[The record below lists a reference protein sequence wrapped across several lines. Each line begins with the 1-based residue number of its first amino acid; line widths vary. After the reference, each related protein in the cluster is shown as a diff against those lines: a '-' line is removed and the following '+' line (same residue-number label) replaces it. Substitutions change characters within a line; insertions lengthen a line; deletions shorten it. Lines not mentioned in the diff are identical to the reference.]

1 MGRNVCGTLDW
12 VWKLIQN
19 GRSFFKNQKGE
30 TMIKPLL
37 VVLLFAGPA
46 WGQEQAADA
55 LAMAG
60 CGPNEVKFEVK
71 KDKKEHPT
79 GQVEPGKALVYVFGD
94 ETRDANISYFGGPTV
109 RLGVD
114 GAWMGATQ
122 YQSYF
127 FFPVSTG
134 GHRICAGWQ
143 SDIARIAKVRAA
155 ASFSAQAGEVYY
167 FRVVSER
174 RQKREPAIKIEPLDG
189 AEGALLIASSAL
201 GASRTKK

>member
-1 MGRNVCGTLDW
+1 
-12 VWKLIQN
+12 
-19 GRSFFKNQKGE
+19 
-30 TMIKPLL
+30 MIKTLL

-60 CGPNEVKFEVK
+60 CGPDKVKFEVK
-71 KDKKEHPT
+71 KDKKQHPT
-79 GQVEPGKALVYVFGD
+79 GQVEPGKALVYVFGE
-94 ETRDANISYFGGPTV
+94 ETRDANVNYFGGPTV

-127 FFPVSTG
+127 FFPVSAG
-134 GHRICAGWQ
+134 AHRICAGWQ
-143 SDIARIAKVRAA
+143 SDIARIAKVRTA
-155 ASFSAQAGEVYY
+155 ASFSAQAGQVYY

-174 RQKREPAIKIEPLDG
+174 RQEREPAIKIEPLDG
-189 AEGALLIASSAL
+189 AEGALLIATSAL
-201 GASRTKK
+201 SASRTKK

>member
-1 MGRNVCGTLDW
+1 VRNHRASGSPKKPV
-12 VWKLIQN
+12 
-19 GRSFFKNQKGE
+19 RSLPFS
-30 TMIKPLL
+30 L
-37 VVLLFAGPA
+37 
-46 WGQEQAADA
+46 
-55 LAMAG
+55 
-60 CGPNEVKFEVK
+60 
-71 KDKKEHPT
+71 
-79 GQVEPGKALVYVFGD
+79 KALVYVFGD
-94 ETRDANISYFGGPTV
+94 ETRDADVSYFFGGPAV
-109 RLGVD
+109 RLEVD

-127 FFPVSTG
+127 FFPMSTG

-143 SDIARIAKVRAA
+143 SNIARFAKVRTA

-201 GASRTKK
+201 STSRTKK

>member
-1 MGRNVCGTLDW
+1 
-12 VWKLIQN
+12 
-19 GRSFFKNQKGE
+19 
-30 TMIKPLL
+30 MIKTLL
-37 VVLLFAGPA
+37 VVLLFAGPVWA
-46 WGQEQAADA
+46 QEQAADA
-55 LAMAG
+55 LATAG
-60 CGPNEVKFEVK
+60 CGPNKVEFDVK
-71 KDKKEHPT
+71 KDKKQHPT
-79 GQVEPGKALVYVFGD
+79 GQVEPGKALVHVFGD
-94 ETRDANISYFGGPTV
+94 ETRDADVSYFGGPAV

-143 SDIARIAKVRAA
+143 SNIARFAKVRTA

-201 GASRTKK
+201 STSRTKKY

>member
-30 TMIKPLL
+30 TMIKTLL

-94 ETRDANISYFGGPTV
+94 ETRDANISYFDGPTL

-143 SDIARIAKVRAA
+143 SDIARIAKVRTAT
-155 ASFSAQAGEVYY
+155 SFSAHAGEVYY

>member
-1 MGRNVCGTLDW
+1 
-12 VWKLIQN
+12 
-19 GRSFFKNQKGE
+19 
-30 TMIKPLL
+30 MIKTL
-37 VVLLFAGPA
+37 VVLLLFADPLWA
-46 WGQEQAADA
+46 QDQAADA

-94 ETRDANISYFGGPTV
+94 ETRDADVSYFGGPTV

-127 FFPVSTG
+127 FFLVEPG
-134 GHRICAGWQ
+134 GHRMCAGWQ
-143 SDIARIAKVRAA
+143 TKLARFARVRTA
-155 ASFSAQAGEVYY
+155 ASFSVQAGEVYY
-167 FRVVSER
+167 FRVVSEM
-174 RQKREPAIKIEPLDG
+174 RQKRESAIKIDPLDA
-189 AEGALLIASSAL
+189 AEGELLIANFGLST
-201 GASRTKK
+201 SRTKK